1 MMTPA
6 HEPTYPWLLLEIG
19 TEEIPARFLPEAV
32 ERIKTFSEALF
43 TEHRIPCNHVRAYAT
58 PRRIALFAE
67 LAPQQTENEKEV
79 WGPPVTVAFDAN
91 GKPTRAAE
99 AFARSTGV
107 ELSQLQRKEK
117 GKGMY
122 LFAVVKEAAQPT
134 AGLLPELLPRIILSL
149 NFPKSMRWGNGELRF
164 ARPIHWILALYRNE
178 RVRFELEGIKSNSL
192 TRGHRFLS
200 PAAFELREDRSYINL
215 LRNNLVILNPE
226 ERKKMILDGAH
237 KLVQG
242 VDAVLIEDEALLDHV
257 TYLVEYPVP
266 VLGTFGSDYLSL
278 PEELL
283 ITVMKDHQKYFAV
296 RGNDGKLTN
305 HFVVVSNTRPDN
317 ADMVKKGA
325 EKVLKARFEDAR
337 FYFEDDRKTPIAD
350 RQKKLK
356 SVTFHAKLGTVSEKT
371 VRIAALAKYIAEQCF
386 PAKAA
391 EAEALGLICKND
403 LVSGVVFEFPELQGI
418 MASYYAAD
426 AGTYSKEAVQAL
438 REQYLPA
445 FSGDRIPETEL
456 GTALS
461 LADKFD
467 NIASFFMIGLTPT
480 GTEDPFALRRQVL
493 GIIAILSPMPAP
505 LRVADVLEK
514 ALQPYPDCD
523 KAKIIDDIL
532 RFFEQR
538 LDPLLQS
545 MGYPYDAVA
554 AVTGFVRTEPVA
566 TIRARV
572 EALVELKNEPDYEL
586 FLQLMKRVNNIAPKD
601 AMPAV
606 VVKRLVQEEEK
617 ALWAAFCAIKDSIVQ
632 SVAEKRYS
640 DAMAVVRTL
649 AAPINTFF
657 DKVLVMDKDE
667 AVRQN
672 RLALIKHI
680 QTTAFSIADFSKLV

>member
-1 MMTPA
+1 M
-6 HEPTYPWLLLEIG
+6 
-19 TEEIPARFLPEAV
+19 
-32 ERIKTFSEALF
+32 
-43 TEHRIPCNHVRAYAT
+43 
-58 PRRIALFAE
+58 E
-67 LAPQQTENEKEV
+67 LA
-79 WGPPVTVAFDAN
+79 
-91 GKPTRAAE
+91 
-99 AFARSTGV
+99 
-107 ELSQLQRKEK
+107 QLQRKEK
-117 GKGMY
+117 GKGVY
-122 LFAVVKEAAQPT
+122 LFAVVKEAAKPT
-134 AGLLPELLPRIILSL
+134 ADLLPELLPQIILSL
-149 NFPKSMRWGNGELRF
+149 NFPKSMRWGSGDLRF
-164 ARPIHWILALYRNE
+164 ARPIHWILALYQNE

-192 TRGHRFLS
+192 SRGHRFLS

-226 ERKKMILDGAH
+226 ERTKMILDGAR
-237 KLVQG
+237 KLVQE
-242 VDAVLIEDEALLDHV
+242 VDAVLVEDEALLNHV

-266 VLGTFGSDYLSL
+266 VLGTFSSDYLSL

-317 ADMVKKGA
+317 ADTVKKGA

-337 FYFEDDRKTPIAD
+337 FYFEDDRKTPITE

-356 SVTFHAKLGTVSEKT
+356 SVTFHAKLGSVSEKT
-371 VRIAALAKYIAEQCF
+371 ARIAALAKHIAGQCF
-386 PAKAA
+386 PAKTA
-391 EAEALGLICKND
+391 EAEAIGLICKND

-418 MASYYAAD
+418 MASYYAAES
-426 AGTYSKEAVQAL
+426 GTYSKEAVQAL

-467 NIASFFMIGLTPT
+467 NVASFFMIGLTPT

-493 GIIAILSPMPAP
+493 GIIAILSQMPAS
-505 LRVADVLEK
+505 LRIADVLEK
-514 ALQPYPDCD
+514 ALEPYPDCD
-523 KAKIIDDIL
+523 AAKIIDDIL

-554 AVTGFVRTEPVA
+554 AVTGFVRTEPVS

-572 EALVELKNEPDYEL
+572 EALVELKKESDYEL
-586 FLQLMKRVNNIAPKD
+586 FLQLMKRVNNIAPKE
-601 AMPAV
+601 AV
-606 VVKRLVQEEEK
+606 HAVAAKRLVQEEEK
-617 ALWAAFCAIKDSIVQ
+617 ALWAAFSSVKDSIVQ
-632 SVAEKRYS
+632 SVSEKRYS
-640 DAMAVVRTL
+640 DAMAAVRTL

-667 AVRQN
+667 AVRHN

>member
-1 MMTPA
+1 
-6 HEPTYPWLLLEIG
+6 
-19 TEEIPARFLPEAV
+19 
-32 ERIKTFSEALF
+32 
-43 TEHRIPCNHVRAYAT
+43 
-58 PRRIALFAE
+58 
-67 LAPQQTENEKEV
+67 
-79 WGPPVTVAFDAN
+79 
-91 GKPTRAAE
+91 
-99 AFARSTGV
+99 
-107 ELSQLQRKEK
+107 
-117 GKGMY
+117 
-122 LFAVVKEAAQPT
+122 
-134 AGLLPELLPRIILSL
+134 
-149 NFPKSMRWGNGELRF
+149 MRWGNGELRF

-601 AMPAV
+601 VMPAV

-617 ALWAAFCAIKDSIVQ
+617 ALWAEFSAIKDSIVQ